1 MGAGLQKDPSTLHV
15 TAVLPPM
22 LPVCMGIFLFVPINA
37 FQVPFSAQMCCIN
50 KKTGEYHRRTGML
63 FLMSGKFWK
72 LGAEWYLVANNPAL
86 NETNSFDLLEGKVL
100 GSLT

>member
-1 MGAGLQKDPSTLHV
+1 
-15 TAVLPPM
+15 
-22 LPVCMGIFLFVPINA
+22 
-37 FQVPFSAQMCCIN
+37 
-50 KKTGEYHRRTGML
+50 ML

-86 NETNSFDLLEGKVL
+86 NETNAFDLLEGKVL